1 MRGSFTK
8 CLHDI
13 IFDEIFYLS
22 TCYEICIP
30 ETVFKCLIVLI
41 ISCFRWPKERKFWST
56 NMQTTSKTRLWKLSQ
71 TNVRMWIASFNDRI
85 KQWWLTQP
93 SSRFAHLEGGVKW
106 GPTCP
111 TFFLACSPLCSSC
124 KYVWRA
130 APPLLIHSS
139 PTKKGIQALGNAMHW
154 PKHFKLKFTALFPNF
169 FYWTFHFSEAPLT
182 WIWPLAFSGKTTLIW
197 RIWCNKYVQIC
208 VAYTFGENNINL

>member
-1 MRGSFTK
+1 
-8 CLHDI
+8 
-13 IFDEIFYLS
+13 
-22 TCYEICIP
+22 
-30 ETVFKCLIVLI
+30 
-41 ISCFRWPKERKFWST
+41 
-56 NMQTTSKTRLWKLSQ
+56 MQTTSKTRLWKLSQ
-71 TNVRMWIASFNDRI
+71 TNVRMWIVSFNDRI

-139 PTKKGIQALGNAMHW
+139 PTKKGIQALGNAVHW

-197 RIWCNKYVQIC
+197 RIWCNHPTTRPPTYFSCKYLNSWGREDLKGDIIENAAPAC
-208 VAYTFGENNINL
+208 STNNILRF